1 MKSAVTRYPFPTS
14 CDFQAARSGFS
25 LLEVLVACGILVV
38 GLTSVASILPAAS
51 ARLREAATQDRAAAM
66 AAAALSE
73 FECRE
78 LAFRGLFTTAANTYV
93 GANKAVCFGEVLRN
107 VPSTATVVA
116 VSGTAPTLLSE
127 RIDNSPASNGER
139 RGFFLEDEIQFQSG
153 AGSWP
158 LNSFV
163 GGTREFRRGVC
174 WGAMVEPSPWNAD
187 PNPAAANPMR
197 SVRATIAIFRKP
209 TDTAPLQITL
219 SGSAGSMFTV
229 TTPVIDEPTRKKY
242 LNGCT
247 RVLAVGHSSPVAPE
261 WLTVNSSWI
270 QGSVCRIVFRDD
282 PESERYKTLA
292 STGTLQILAFENI
305 LAITQQT
312 YAIE

>member
-1 MKSAVTRYPFPTS
+1 MKSAIARHSIPTS
-14 CDFQAARSGFS
+14 CDLQAARSGFS

-66 AAAALSE
+66 AAAALAE

-93 GANKAVCFGEVLRN
+93 GVNKAVCFGEVLRN
-107 VPSTATVVA
+107 VPSTTTVVP

-127 RIDNSPASNGER
+127 RIDNSPASNGVR
-139 RGFFLEDEIQFQSG
+139 RGFFLEDDIQFQPG
-153 AGSWP
+153 VGSWP
-158 LNSFV
+158 VNLFV

-174 WGAMVEPSPWNAD
+174 WGAMVEPYPWNAD
-187 PNPAAANPMR
+187 PNPAAADPMR
-197 SVRATIAIFRKP
+197 SVRATIAVFRKS
-209 TDTAPLQITL
+209 TDAAPLQITL

-229 TTPVIDEPTRKKY
+229 TTPVINEPTRKKY
-242 LNGCT
+242 LDGCM
-247 RVLAVGHSSPVAPE
+247 RVLAVRQSPPAAPE

-270 QGSVCRIVFRDD
+270 QGSVCRVVFRDD
-282 PESERYKTLA
+282 PQGERYKTLA
-292 STGTLQILAFENI
+292 STGTLQVLAFENI
-305 LAITQQT
+305 LTITQQT